1 MMMPAN
7 AGGSPGHHQR
17 PISQLLP
24 EIRGNI
30 FSPRQPHPPEMVNIM
45 SEHQRKHAKQAI
57 QRDFLN
63 RMGKP
68 ITVTF
73 KRPVTPLR
81 ALLVDDMQQR
91 WDEIRLVHEIR
102 KFL

>member
-24 EIRGNI
+24 KFGISLTNPP
-30 FSPRQPHPPEMVNIM
+30 SPTMVTTM
-45 SEHQRKHAKQAI
+45 RKHQRKHTKQAI
-57 QRDFLN
+57 SRDYRN
-63 RMGKP
+63 RMGES

-73 KRPVTPLR
+73 KRRITPLR
-81 ALLVDDMQQR
+81 AMLVDDVEIQWQ
-91 WDEIRLVHEIR
+91 EIRLVHQLR
-102 KFL
+102 KFI

>member
-1 MMMPAN
+1 M
-7 AGGSPGHHQR
+7 GY
-17 PISQLLP
+17 PITTP
-24 EIRGNI
+24 
-30 FSPRQPHPPEMVNIM
+30 PPEMVNIM
-45 SEHQRKHAKQAI
+45 RKHQRKHTKQAT
-57 QRDFLN
+57 QRDYRN
-63 RMGKP
+63 RMGKS

>member
-1 MMMPAN
+1 
-7 AGGSPGHHQR
+7 
-17 PISQLLP
+17 
-24 EIRGNI
+24 
-30 FSPRQPHPPEMVNIM
+30 MVMTM
-45 SEHQRKHAKQAI
+45 SKRQRKHTKQAI
-57 QRDFLN
+57 SRDYRN

-81 ALLVDDMQQR
+81 ALLVDDMEQR